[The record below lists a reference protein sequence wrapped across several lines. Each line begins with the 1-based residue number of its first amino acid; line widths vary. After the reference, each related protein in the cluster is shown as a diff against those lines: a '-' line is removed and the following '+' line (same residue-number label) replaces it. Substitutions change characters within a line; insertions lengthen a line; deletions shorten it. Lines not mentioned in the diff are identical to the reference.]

1 MKYSLLVVTDHTTHT
16 DSNSVYRL
24 CLAMRDDP
32 RCKDVWVCSRG
43 LEENKDF
50 FGGMPDAELIGSK
63 VSDDFRFSPEGY
75 FFYEDVQQIDRNVID
90 AILIRMPQPP
100 DPAFI
105 FSLETI
111 VPPSQI
117 INRPD
122 GIMETSSKAF
132 LLEVPHL
139 CPEPLLCS
147 TIEQAIVLASKQ
159 EIVLKPLF
167 SYGGRGI
174 VRLSGDECWNESEKH
189 PLSEL
194 SSFLDESHFPML
206 ATRFLKNVTMGDKRT
221 IVANGQ
227 ILGSALRLPA
237 PGSWM
242 CNVAQGGHA
251 ELAIADEDE
260 LIIER
265 VLTPLLHSKG
275 VIFYGY
281 DTLVDDN
288 GKRVLSEINTLSIGG
303 LVPLDEMS
311 HDNIL
316 GRASMLLWDYI
327 SARHIERG

>member
-16 DSNSVYRL
+16 ESNSIYRL
-24 CLAMRDDP
+24 CQVMRDDP

-43 LEENKDF
+43 LEQNKDF
-50 FGGMPDAELIGSK
+50 FGGMPDAEIFAAQVTDAFTCDQGG
-63 VSDDFRFSPEGY
+63 RFFHSASREMNR
-75 FFYEDVQQIDRNVID
+75 DVVD

-100 DPAFI
+100 DPAFL

-111 VPPSQI
+111 VPPSHI

-132 LLEVPHL
+132 LLELSHL
-139 CPEPLLCS
+139 CPEPLLCYS
-147 TIEQAIVLASKQ
+147 IDQAIVLGSKQ
-159 EIVLKPLF
+159 EIVLKPF
-167 SYGGRGI
+167 YSYGGRGL
-174 VRLSGDECWNESEKH
+174 VRLSADECWNENERH
-189 PLSEL
+189 PLSEI
-194 SSFLDESHFPML
+194 SSFLDESNFPML

-251 ELAIADEDE
+251 ELAEADDDE
-260 LIIER
+260 LAIER
-265 VLTPLLHSKG
+265 VLTPLLQSKG
-275 VIFYGY
+275 VIFYGF
-281 DTLVDDN
+281 DTLVDDD

-303 LVPLDEMS
+303 LAPLDEMS
-311 HDNIL
+311 YGNIL
-316 GRASMLLWDYI
+316 GRASTLLWDYI
-327 SARHIERG
+327 SAGH

>member
-1 MKYSLLVVTDHTTHT
+1 MKYTLLVVTDHTTHT
-16 DSNSVYRL
+16 DSNSIYRL
-24 CLAMRDDP
+24 CQAMLDDP
-32 RCKDVWVCSRG
+32 RCNDVWVCSRG
-43 LEENKDF
+43 MEENKDF
-50 FGGMPDAELIGSK
+50 FGGIPDAEIIGSQ
-63 VSDDFRFSPEGY
+63 VTTGFQFDPEGR
-75 FFYEDVQQIDRNVID
+75 FFYTNPQEIDRGTVD
-90 AILIRMPQPP
+90 AIMIRMPQPP

-132 LLEVPHL
+132 LLELSHL
-139 CPEPLLCS
+139 CPEPLLCY
-147 TIEQAIVLASKQ
+147 TIEQAIVLGSKQ
-159 EIVLKPLF
+159 EIVLKPLY
-167 SYGGRGI
+167 SYGGRGL
-174 VRLSGDECWNESEKH
+174 VRLSSIDCWNENEKH
-189 PLSEL
+189 PLNEL

-251 ELAIADEDE
+251 ELADADEDE
-260 LIIER
+260 LRIER

-275 VIFYGY
+275 VVFYGF
-281 DTLVDDN
+281 DTLVDDD

-303 LVPLDEMS
+303 LVPLDEMTK
-311 HDNIL
+311 DDVL
-316 GRASMLLWDYI
+316 GRAAKLLWDYI
-327 SARHIERG
+327 SARH

>member
-16 DSNSVYRL
+16 VSKSIYRL
-24 CLAMRDDP
+24 CQAMRDDP

-43 LEENKDF
+43 LEENKYF
-50 FGGMPDAELIGSK
+50 FGGISNAEIFGSQ
-63 VSDDFRFSPEGY
+63 VSDDFRFETEGS
-75 FFYEDVQQIDRNVID
+75 FFYKDVQQIDRNAID

-100 DPAFI
+100 DPAFF

-111 VPPSQI
+111 VPPTHI

-132 LLEVPHL
+132 LLELSHL
-139 CPEPLLCS
+139 CPEPLLCHS
-147 TIEQAIVLASKQ
+147 IEHAIVLAGKQ
-159 EIVLKPLF
+159 EIVLKPLY

-174 VRLSGDECWNESEKH
+174 VRISAIDCWNENEKH
-189 PLSEL
+189 SLSEL
-194 SSFLDESHFPML
+194 SNFLDEGHFPML
-206 ATRFLKNVTMGDKRT
+206 ATRFLKNVIMGDKRT

-242 CNVAQGGHA
+242 CNVAQGGRA
-251 ELAIADEDE
+251 ELAEADENE

-265 VLTPLLHSKG
+265 ILTPLLHNKG
-275 VIFYGY
+275 VIFYGF
-281 DTLVDDN
+281 DTLVDDD

-303 LVPLDEMS
+303 LTPLDEMS
-311 HDNIL
+311 NDNIL
-316 GRASMLLWDYI
+316 GRAASLLWDYM
-327 SARHIERG
+327 SERHFERG

>member
-16 DSNSVYRL
+16 DSNSIYRL
-24 CLAMRDDP
+24 CQVMRADP
-32 RCKDVWVCSRG
+32 RCNEVWVCSRG
-43 LEENKDF
+43 LEKNNDF
-50 FGGMPDAELIGSK
+50 FGGMPDAEIFASRVTDAYAFDQHG
-63 VSDDFRFSPEGY
+63 R
-75 FFYEDVQQIDRNVID
+75 FFYTDALLISRVAVD

-100 DPAFI
+100 DPTFL

-111 VPPSQI
+111 VPRSHI

-122 GIMETSSKAF
+122 GIMETSSKSF
-132 LLEVPHL
+132 LLELSHL
-139 CPEPLLCS
+139 CSEPLLCY
-147 TIEQAIVLASKQ
+147 TIEQAIILGSKQ
-159 EIVLKPLF
+159 EIVLKPMY
-167 SYGGRGI
+167 SYGGRGL
-174 VRLSGDECWNESEKH
+174 VRLSAHDCWNENERH

-242 CNVAQGGHA
+242 CNVAQGGRA
-251 ELAIADEDE
+251 ELADADEDE
-260 LIIER
+260 LRIER
-265 VLTPLLHSKG
+265 VVTPLLLSKG
-275 VIFYGY
+275 VIFYGF
-281 DTLVDDN
+281 DTLVDDD

-311 HDNIL
+311 QEDIL
-316 GRASMLLWDYI
+316 GRASTLLWDYV
-327 SARHIERG
+327 SAHH